1 MKDPQLLF
9 NGITFMA
16 IGLYL
21 MIKNRKQFPE
31 LKQSIFRH
39 TISIIEYFSKTKNQ
53 TPIKKRTK
61 TKTSFSKTHF
71 FDETFS

>member
-21 MIKNRKQFPE
+21 MIKNRQDFPK
-31 LKQSIFRH
+31 LKQYMVKV
-39 TISIIEYFSKTKNQ
+39 IIYFMDL
-53 TPIKKRTK
+53 IR
-61 TKTSFSKTHF
+61 
-71 FDETFS
+71 